1 MAKTK
6 ILASLCVILLFL
18 SQHIFSSINDYFPN
32 PIGPSSSNYG
42 NTGILEM
49 PNARFMD
56 EARMRFNFS
65 GSFPYEYTSLT
76 TSPFNWFEATYRYTE
91 IKDEQYGPSIYSNNQ
106 SLKDKGFDVK
116 FRIFKES
123 LYMPSVAV
131 GLNDIAG
138 TGLFSSEYIVATK
151 NYKDIDFT
159 LGLGFGL
166 LGNEG
171 GISNPFRSLS
181 ENFKRRPAYTGL
193 GGEFSFGTWFSGD
206 ASLFG
211 GMEYDLKK
219 YGLRLK
225 LEYDTSNLDEI
236 GKVDKVKSR
245 FNIGATY
252 HLSESLNLSA
262 SFERGDVFRVGFNLT
277 GNFLEDTV
285 GKPKPKNVIKLDKE
299 RADRLRRDKGTF
311 YRSLNKSLQDEGIFI
326 QAANYNENSVDVAV
340 ATERFFTF
348 ARTAGRTARI
358 ASALSDDEVEQLN
371 IHVMNGDTEVVIFS
385 LNREEF
391 DKADKRIGSVNE
403 ILDSSHIKTAN
414 NNPLYKDAEFQ
425 PKVFFPDFKWTM
437 APSLRHQLGGPEGFY
452 LGALI
457 WQTDLIVKIRRN
469 LTLYTSIGINVY
481 DTFDDFKNFSE
492 SPIPKVRSDIQRYL
506 DEGKNHIKRMN
517 IEYHGSPFK
526 NVFYRVDA
534 GILEEMF
541 AGIGGEILYRPFNR
555 RYVLGLSAHKV
566 RKRAFDQKF
575 SLMDY
580 ENVTGHLSLYNEWP
594 AGVVSSVS
602 IGEYLAGDQGGTV
615 DVSRRY
621 KSGFTLGVYATK
633 TNLSAEEFGEGSFD
647 KGFYFSIPTKLFFTD
662 YTTGHIGFGISPL
675 TKDGGARLWQSTNLY
690 GVFGDS
696 HASSIMRD
704 WDALLD

>member
-1 MAKTK
+1 MDKTK
-6 ILASLCVILLFL
+6 LLGSLYIVLLFL
-18 SQHIFSSINDYFPN
+18 SQNILSSINDYYPR
-32 PIGPSSSNYG
+32 PVGPSSSNYG

-49 PNARFMD
+49 PNARFME
-56 EARMRFNFS
+56 EAKMRLNFS
-65 GSFPYEYTSLT
+65 GSFPHEYTSLT

-91 IKDEQYGPSIYSNNQ
+91 IKDELYGPSIYSGNQ
-106 SLKDKGFDVK
+106 SLKDKGFDMK

-123 LYMPSVAV
+123 SYLPALAV

-151 NYKDIDFT
+151 NYRDIDFT

-166 LGNEG
+166 LGTEG
-171 GISNPFRSLS
+171 GISNPFTSLS
-181 ENFKRRPAYTGL
+181 DSFKRRPSYSGL
-193 GGEFSFGTWFSGD
+193 GGEFSIGTWFSGD
-206 ASLFG
+206 AALFG
-211 GMEYDLKK
+211 GVEYNLRK

-225 LEYDTSNLDEI
+225 LEYDTSNLDEV

-245 FNIGATY
+245 FNFGATY
-252 HLSESLNLSA
+252 HISESLNLSA
-262 SFERGDVFRVGFNLT
+262 AFERGDVFRIGFNLT
-277 GNFLEDTV
+277 GNFLEDTIL
-285 GKPKPKNVIKLDKE
+285 KPSPKNVIKLDKQ
-299 RADRLRRDKGTF
+299 RMDRLRQNKDIF
-311 YRSLNKSLQDEGIFI
+311 YRSLNKSLLDEGIYI

-340 ATERFFTF
+340 ATERFFTYS
-348 ARTAGRTARI
+348 RTAGRTARI
-358 ASALSDDEVEQLN
+358 ASALSSDEVDEIN
-371 IHVMNGDTEVVIFS
+371 VHVMNGDTELVIYS
-385 LNREEF
+385 INREQF
-391 DKADKRIGSVNE
+391 DRADNGIGSVNE
-403 ILDSSHIKTAN
+403 ILDKSSFSSAN
-414 NNPLYKDAEFQ
+414 NDPLYNDADFM
-425 PKVFFPDFKWTM
+425 PTVVFPDFRWTM

-457 WQTDLIVKIRRN
+457 WQTDLILKIRRN
-469 LTLYTSIGINVY
+469 LTLYTSLGINIY
-481 DTFDDFKNFSE
+481 DTFDNFVNFST

-526 NVFYRVDA
+526 DVFYRVEA

-541 AGIGGEILYRPFNR
+541 AGVGGEILYRPFNK

-580 ENVTGHLSLYNEWP
+580 ENITAHLSLYNEWP
-594 AGVVSSVS
+594 AGVLSAISV
-602 IGEYLAGDQGGTV
+602 GEYLAGDVGGTL

-621 KSGFTLGVYATK
+621 KSGFTLGVFATK

-662 YTTGHIGFGISPL
+662 YTTGHIGFGLNPL
-675 TKDGGARLWQSTNLY
+675 TKDGGAKLWQSANLY

-696 HASSIMRD
+696 HATSIIRD
-704 WDALLD
+704 WDSILD